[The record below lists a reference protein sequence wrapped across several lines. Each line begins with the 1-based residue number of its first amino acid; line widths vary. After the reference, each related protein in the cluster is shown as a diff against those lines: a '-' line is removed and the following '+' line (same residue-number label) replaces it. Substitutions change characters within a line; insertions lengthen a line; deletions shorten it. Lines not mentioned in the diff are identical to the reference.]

1 MKPEGLAASL
11 PETGFATAVPGRQGI
26 QSQMPVSR
34 SAKEETVEE
43 LGEALA
49 NAGSVILLDF
59 TGLDVPK
66 VTDLRRQVR
75 AAQGTY
81 RVVKN
86 SLAKRAVTGTVFEP
100 LRDAFQGTTAI
111 ALGGDDPVDLAKALV
126 TFAKAAPELKVKTG
140 MVAGRQVALA
150 EVESLAILPSKPE
163 LRATMLML
171 LQAPATQLVR
181 VLSAVPRDFLSVL
194 VQVEKKKSE

>member
-1 MKPEGLAASL
+1 
-11 PETGFATAVPGRQGI
+11 
-26 QSQMPVSR
+26 MPVSR